1 MTREKAWHVDR
12 ETYVQQY
19 VVGIVAGIMSIV
31 LVLYW
36 IVDTRQSG
44 VLPSTGKGIV
54 ISAREVIQVRKDWP
68 TVYVGFRETHSSMP
82 NSSLAIWLTCCWS
95 KSSNPSSLPLTTLS
109 HNCLT
114 LDRTKPM
121 SMKKRTTLNVQSLRF
136 SFKYV

>member
-36 IVDTRQSG
+36 IVDTRRSG

-54 ISAREVIQVRKDWP
+54 ISATGLYKSEKTGPLCTWGFVRL
-68 TVYVGFRETHSSMP
+68 TVPCQILLSPSG
-82 NSSLAIWLTCCWS
+82 SLAAGA
-95 KSSNPSSLPLTTLS
+95 SLQTL
-109 HNCLT
+109 L
-114 LDRTKPM
+114 LY
-121 SMKKRTTLNVQSLRF
+121 L
-136 SFKYV
+136 